1 MPTRAFQLPSPVA
14 SRVVAGLPVLRLD
27 ALRGADLSAGDVVHL
42 TGSGSKVLGTAVA
55 DPANGVARVLSAQR
69 VDAFDG
75 PFFAPRITDASAKRM
90 ALGLP
95 AADTTAYRLLNAEGD
110 GLSGFT
116 ADVFGDYV
124 VLHVYS
130 HGLLPLGRLLGRQ
143 ILDLLPVRGVVL
155 KVRPGGASRPGP
167 VEEEILGASPPRQLV
182 VEESGVPYEIHPLG
196 SLNVG
201 LFTDMREHRRRLAR
215 SVEERRVLNLFAY
228 TGSLSVVAGRHG
240 ATSVTSVDLSP
251 GVLRWARKNF
261 QLSGMD
267 PDAPR
272 FRFESADAPRF
283 VRQALARADEYD
295 LVILDPPAVS
305 AARPSSWSL
314 KNDYSDLISQASGL
328 LPPEGGEL
336 WVASNARGDRPVM
349 RHVEAGMRAS
359 GRSFTVIESGGL
371 PPDYPVPAGYPAG
384 LYLEVFRLAVE

>member
-1 MPTRAFQLPSPVA
+1 
-14 SRVVAGLPVLRLD
+14 
-27 ALRGADLSAGDVVHL
+27 
-42 TGSGSKVLGTAVA
+42 
-55 DPANGVARVLSAQR
+55 
-69 VDAFDG
+69 
-75 PFFAPRITDASAKRM
+75 
-90 ALGLP
+90 
-95 AADTTAYRLLNAEGD
+95 
-110 GLSGFT
+110 
-116 ADVFGDYV
+116 
-124 VLHVYS
+124 
-130 HGLLPLGRLLGRQ
+130 LLGEQ
-143 ILDLLPVRGVVL
+143 ILDLPPVRGVVL
-155 KVRPGGASRPGP
+155 KVRPGGACRPGP

-182 VEESGVPYEIHPLG
+182 VEESGVSYEVHPVG

-201 LFTDMREHRRRLAR
+201 LFTDLREHRRRLAR
-215 SVEERRVLNLFAY
+215 SVADRRVLNLFAY

-314 KNDYSDLISQASGL
+314 KNDYADLISQAAGL
-328 LPPEGGEL
+328 LPAAGGEL
-336 WVASNARGDRPVM
+336 WVTSNARGDRPVM
-349 RHVEAGMRAS
+349 RHIEAGMRAS

-371 PPDYPVPAGYPAG
+371 PPDYPVPTGYPAG
-384 LYLEVFRLAVE
+384 RYLEVFQLAIA

>member
-27 ALRGADLSAGDVVHL
+27 ALGGVDLAAGDVIHL
-42 TGSGSKVLGTAVA
+42 TGSAAKILAPPSPIQPTESCACSPHYASTRSTGHSSRNGS
-55 DPANGVARVLSAQR
+55 PMRPRNARHS
-69 VDAFDG
+69 DS
-75 PFFAPRITDASAKRM
+75 PPPTPRPT
-90 ALGLP
+90 
-95 AADTTAYRLLNAEGD
+95 LLNAEGD

-116 ADVFGDYV
+116 ADVLGDYV
-124 VLHVYS
+124 VLYVYS
-130 HGLLPLGRLLGRQ
+130 HGLLPLGRLLGGQ
-143 ILDLLPVRGVVL
+143 ILNLLSVRGVVL
-155 KVRPGGASRPGP
+155 KVRPGGAARPGP
-167 VEEEILGASPPRQLV
+167 VEEEILGASPPGPLV

-215 SVEERRVLNLFAY
+215 SVEDRRVLNLFAY

-267 PDAPR
+267 PDASR

-295 LVILDPPAVS
+295 LVILDPPTVS

-314 KNDYSDLISQASGL
+314 KNDYSDLISQAAGL
-328 LPPEGGEL
+328 LPAAGGEL
-336 WVASNARGDRPVM
+336 WVTSNARGDRPVM
-349 RHVEAGMRAS
+349 RHVEAGLRAS

-371 PPDYPVPAGYPAG
+371 PPDYPVPAEYPAG
-384 LYLEVFRLAVE
+384 RYLEVVQLAVE